1 MNFTINR
8 SFISRIIAHFVI
20 IISNS
25 YQLLGKLFHL
35 TLIFNTSVLVSEPNF
50 MQLFLKFF
58 NLSLEVIDHLVTL
71 GGTVSSEN
79 FRRRK
84 NTFAWR
90 GCIVMNFIE
99 ICSHSINFFLKI
111 INHFLVIFFIV
122 LFLLEHDEELL

>member
-35 TLIFNTSVLVSEPNF
+35 TLIFSTSVLVSEPNF